1 MNRNYAFAGGGI
13 FVLVLL
19 LASSAA
25 LWWNL
30 HRAPARPSVLI
41 AGSGAM
47 LSLNQALLKAFAQQ
61 HPELDGVVE
70 SGGSMPGL
78 IAVKRGAID
87 IAAMSRDL
95 SVIEDDPLTRSYLI
109 AKSDITIV
117 VNPDSPLNT
126 LNQQQVRA
134 LFSGEISNWKAV
146 GGPDAPVRLVSRKA
160 DSSAR
165 QLMEEMV
172 LAGNDISPE
181 AIEVPSP
188 ETLTQWVQHD
198 KWAIGY
204 LLLNETKTGSSL
216 KTLAIDGV
224 IPNHN
229 TIFSGRYP
237 FTQSLYWVLYGE
249 SSPMAQQLL
258 AFALSPSGQS
268 IVTQNHL
275 TAVR

>member
-1 MNRNYAFAGGGI
+1 MSRNYAFAGGGI
-13 FVLVLL
+13 FLAVLL
-19 LASSAA
+19 LAGGAA

-30 HRAPARPSVLI
+30 QTTPARPTVLI

-47 LSLNQALLKAFAQQ
+47 LPLNQALLKAFAQT
-61 HPELDGVVE
+61 HAELDGVVE

-78 IAVKRGAID
+78 IAVKRRAID

-95 SVIEDDPLTRSYLI
+95 SVTEDDPLTRSYLI

-126 LNQQQVRA
+126 LSQQQVRA
-134 LFSGEISNWKAV
+134 LFSGEITNWKAL
-146 GGPDAPVRLVSRKA
+146 GGPDAPVHLVSRKA
-160 DSSAR
+160 DSAAR
-165 QLMEEMV
+165 QLLEEMV
-172 LAGNDISPE
+172 LNGNDISPE
-181 AIEVPSP
+181 AFEVPTP
-188 ETLTQWVQHD
+188 DTLTKWVQHD

-204 LLLNETKTGSSL
+204 QILNETTAGETV

-224 IPNHN
+224 IPDHN

-258 AFALSPSGQS
+258 AFAQSPSGQS

-275 TAVR
+275 TAIR